1 MNTEKK
7 KIAAI
12 SAAISAYTKE
22 GSETGIQVQP
32 VCRHTPLSLWGLSG
46 RQDIMRMRSL
56 LQSRALQ
63 K

>member
-1 MNTEKK
+1 M
-7 KIAAI
+7 AAI